1 MRKPSTAHR
10 SRRAPPLKD
19 SDYDHEINL
28 VDHAAEAVTPQALSP
43 EPGQGQQPD
52 QPGQS
57 AEQRPTSTAQSESQ
71 QGVAAAEQDREA
83 ADDSGEGPSASQRAP
98 LQHSPARRR
107 TSGASSTSRRSRK
120 ASKKAASQESLAR
133 NAALPELQITEP
145 TPLVGPQ
152 RTHSD
157 ANGTQ
162 RRKPTPET
170 AIDILYENERGGMF
184 CGIPLFS
191 PKALGQLDPPN
202 WTNFAHKPSPT
213 SIHTAQVPDPSWV
226 WSWPEWHINRDEGVD
241 ENGWEYSFMFAKM
254 FSWHLPRWYNSC
266 VRRRAWTRQRV
277 KRDPESNDP
286 HMLNSEYFTVR
297 RSMETERTAGRAS
310 SRNSRHSPSVISWV
324 SAEAGA
330 KPDIEDIDTL
340 MAILTRSRIDREKI
354 EAVENFLQHGG
365 DELVHLQ
372 HRMHDIMAIFV
383 FQASRRVLLA
393 KLNEVFEQTQQ
404 ELKENDTGTLQR
416 RSNNLKGAIG
426 HADEECR
433 RLEYWSDV
441 KKLVREGQS
450 TTATDKCEGWTED
463 WRGVDQ
469 SGPCEPSKTT

>member
-1 MRKPSTAHR
+1 
-10 SRRAPPLKD
+10 
-19 SDYDHEINL
+19 
-28 VDHAAEAVTPQALSP
+28 
-43 EPGQGQQPD
+43 
-52 QPGQS
+52 
-57 AEQRPTSTAQSESQ
+57 
-71 QGVAAAEQDREA
+71 
-83 ADDSGEGPSASQRAP
+83 
-98 LQHSPARRR
+98 
-107 TSGASSTSRRSRK
+107 
-120 ASKKAASQESLAR
+120 
-133 NAALPELQITEP
+133 
-145 TPLVGPQ
+145 
-152 RTHSD
+152 
-157 ANGTQ
+157 
-162 RRKPTPET
+162 
-170 AIDILYENERGGMF
+170 MF

-226 WSWPEWHINRDEGVD
+226 WSWPEWHINKDEGVD

-266 VRRRAWTRQRV
+266 VRRRAWTRQRI

-286 HMLNSEYFTVR
+286 HMLNTEYFTVR
-297 RSMETERTAGRAS
+297 RSVETDRSGGKAS
-310 SRNSRHSPSVISWV
+310 SRHSRHSHSPSVSSWV
-324 SAEAGA
+324 SAEAGE

-354 EAVENFLQHGG
+354 EAVENFLQNGG
-365 DELVHLQ
+365 DDLLHLQ

-383 FQASRRVLLA
+383 FQASRRILLS
-393 KLNEVFEQTQQ
+393 KLNEVFEETQQ
-404 ELKENDTGTLQR
+404 ALKENDTGKLQR
-416 RSNNLKGAIG
+416 RSNNLKGAIR

-441 KKLVREGQS
+441 KKLVKEGKA

-469 SGPCEPSKTT
+469 SGPCEPGKTT

>member
-1 MRKPSTAHR
+1 M
-10 SRRAPPLKD
+10 
-19 SDYDHEINL
+19 
-28 VDHAAEAVTPQALSP
+28 
-43 EPGQGQQPD
+43 
-52 QPGQS
+52 
-57 AEQRPTSTAQSESQ
+57 
-71 QGVAAAEQDREA
+71 
-83 ADDSGEGPSASQRAP
+83 
-98 LQHSPARRR
+98 
-107 TSGASSTSRRSRK
+107 
-120 ASKKAASQESLAR
+120 
-133 NAALPELQITEP
+133 TEP
-145 TPLVGPQ
+145 TPLDGPR
-152 RTHSD
+152 RTQPD
-157 ANGTQ
+157 ANGAQ

-226 WSWPEWHINRDEGVD
+226 WSWPEWHINKDEGVD
-241 ENGWEYSFMFAKM
+241 DNGWEYSFMFAKV

-277 KRDPESNDP
+277 RRDPESNDP

-297 RSMETERTAGRAS
+297 RSMETERSAGRAS

-324 SAEAGA
+324 SAEAGE
-330 KPDIEDIDTL
+330 KPDIDDIDTL

-383 FQASRRVLLA
+383 FQASRRILLA
-393 KLNEVFEQTQQ
+393 KLNETFEQTQQ
-404 ELKENDTGTLQR
+404 ALKEKDTGTLQR
-416 RSNNLKGAIG
+416 RSNNLKGAIR

-433 RLEYWSDV
+433 QLEYWSDV
-441 KKLVREGQS
+441 KKLVREGKS

-469 SGPCEPSKTT
+469 SGPCEPRKPTQ

>member
-1 MRKPSTAHR
+1 MLRPSSAHR

-43 EPGQGQQPD
+43 EPGQQPEQQ
-52 QPGQS
+52 
-57 AEQRPTSTAQSESQ
+57 AEQQTRPTSTTPQSESEPEPR
-71 QGVAAAEQDREA
+71 A
-83 ADDSGEGPSASQRAP
+83 GPSSTQKARPRSRSP
-98 LQHSPARRR
+98 RHS
-107 TSGASSTSRRSRK
+107 TSSVSAISRNSKTVSKKSTSR
-120 ASKKAASQESLAR
+120 ESLAGK
-133 NAALPELQITEP
+133 AAVPQLELTEP
-145 TPLVGPQ
+145 TPLDGPRLPQ
-152 RTHSD
+152 TD
-157 ANGTQ
+157 GNGAQ

-170 AIDILYENERGGMF
+170 AIDVLYENERGGLL

-226 WSWPEWHINRDEGVD
+226 WSWPEWHINKEEGVD
-241 ENGWEYSFMFAKM
+241 ENGWEYSFMFAKL
-254 FSWHLPRWYNSC
+254 FSWHPPRWYNSC

-286 HMLNSEYFTVR
+286 HMLNTEYFTVR
-297 RSMETERTAGRAS
+297 RSVETARSGSKAS
-310 SRNSRHSPSVISWV
+310 SRHSRASHSVSSWV
-324 SAEAGA
+324 SAEAGE
-330 KPDIEDIDTL
+330 KPDIEDIETL
-340 MAILTRSRIDREKI
+340 MAILSRSRIDREKI

-372 HRMHDIMAIFV
+372 HKMHDIMAIFV
-383 FQASRRVLLA
+383 FQASRRVLLS
-393 KLNEVFEQTQQ
+393 KLNEVFDETQQ
-404 ELKENDTGTLQR
+404 ALKENDTGKLQR
-416 RSNNLKGAIG
+416 RSNNLKGAIR

-441 KKLVREGQS
+441 KKLVREGN
-450 TTATDKCEGWTED
+450 TMATDKCEGWTEE
-463 WRGVDQ
+463 WRGLDQ
-469 SGPCEPSKTT
+469 SGPAEPSRDR